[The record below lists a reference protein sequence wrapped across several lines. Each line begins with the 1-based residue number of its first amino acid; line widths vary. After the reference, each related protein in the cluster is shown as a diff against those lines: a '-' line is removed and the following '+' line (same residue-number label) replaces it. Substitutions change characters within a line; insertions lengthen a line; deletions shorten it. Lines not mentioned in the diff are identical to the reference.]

1 MLLALQ
7 LIKMPF
13 SRPENG
19 IFFLRKAVHLT
30 SICIIRNR
38 SLEGSPRLLMVDSSP
53 KFGNLIGISHLSLN
67 ILFYIQARH

>member
-19 IFFLRKAVHLT
+19 IFFFKKGSAFNINLHYAKLRRAKLAG
-30 SICIIRNR
+30 R
-38 SLEGSPRLLMVDSSP
+38 GSM
-53 KFGNLIGISHLSLN
+53 GCGE
-67 ILFYIQARH
+67 ARPVARAPQ